1 MAMAKKIKRAF
12 QVFYLL
18 ALLFSIF
25 FTLSTIPLVRC
36 LSQLCMGLSCLG
48 MLPYCGGM
56 RNKSSRMD
64 TYGFLLFGVAGIACS
79 IFTLFQ
85 SVI

>member
-1 MAMAKKIKRAF
+1 MANKIKRGF
-12 QVFYLL
+12 QIFYLM

-64 TYGFLLFGVAGIACS
+64 TYGFLLFGVAGIVCS
-79 IFTLFQ
+79 IVTLFQ